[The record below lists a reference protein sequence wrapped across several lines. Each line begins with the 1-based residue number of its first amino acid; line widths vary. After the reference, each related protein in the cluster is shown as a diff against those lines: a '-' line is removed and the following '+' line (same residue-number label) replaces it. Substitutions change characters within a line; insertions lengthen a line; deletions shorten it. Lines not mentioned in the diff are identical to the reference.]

1 MHLPLRPIFR
11 QSHPNFINVRT
22 AYASKI
28 WAQLTKNLLA
38 KSSTKRFREYIVLF
52 LMQFCILHFFI
63 ILLFLKNNSVKLY
76 NNLKFN
82 VFFSRYAQK
91 TGEQD
96 LFIGLILLFCTNF
109 SLLVSYTFTF
119 SGCFFLW
126 LCIGFCFLLCNVLA
140 GNIGF
145 LTIIV
150 DHSPVIIIALY
161 INNFCSAF

>member
-1 MHLPLRPIFR
+1 MSLWLIFR
-11 QSHPNFINVRT
+11 QSHPNFINVRI
-22 AYASKI
+22 AYTSEI
-28 WAQLTKNLLA
+28 WIQLTKNLFT
-38 KSSTKRFREYIVLF
+38 KSGTERFRENIVLF

-63 ILLFLKNNSVKLY
+63 ILLFLKNNSVKSY

-82 VFFSRYAQK
+82 DFFSRYAQK
-91 TGEQD
+91 TGEQG
-96 LFIGLILLFCTNF
+96 LFMGLILLFRTNF

-119 SGCFFLW
+119 NGCFFLG
-126 LCIGFCFLLCNVLA
+126 LCIGFCFLLCNVLT